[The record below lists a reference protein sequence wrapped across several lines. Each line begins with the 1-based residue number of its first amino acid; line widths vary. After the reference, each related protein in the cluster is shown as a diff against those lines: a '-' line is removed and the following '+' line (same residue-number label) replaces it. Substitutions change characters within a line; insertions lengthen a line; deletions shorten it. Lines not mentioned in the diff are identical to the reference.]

1 MPAMTFFSAILTSI
15 VGVWLSSLVRV
26 ISAEALLAASS
37 VALIWSL
44 PASETLSQELR
55 VFAEPSPGV
64 KVRAMVQVADLS
76 SFHEATDSSPILRVL
91 PETVTAG
98 PAMTFTVLLET
109 VMTGA
114 WVSFSGVTGVTG
126 VEGSGSGLT
135 GSGPPQEMARATAR
149 STARR

>member
-26 ISAEALLAASS
+26 ISAVALLPASS

-44 PASETLSQELR
+44 PASESLSQELR
-55 VFAEPSPGV
+55 DLAFPSAGT
-64 KVRAMVQVADLS
+64 KLRTMVQVEDLS
-76 SFHEATDSSPILRVL
+76 SFHEATDSSPILSSL

-98 PAMTFTVLLET
+98 PAMTFTVPFET

-135 GSGPPQEMARATAR
+135 GSGPPQETARTTAR

>member
-1 MPAMTFFSAILTSI
+1 M
-15 VGVWLSSLVRV
+15 
-26 ISAEALLAASS
+26 ALLPASS
-37 VALIWSL
+37 VALIGSL
-44 PASETLSQELR
+44 PASESLSQELR
-55 VFAEPSPGV
+55 DLAVPSVGV
-64 KVRAMVQVADLS
+64 KVRATVQLADLS
-76 SFHEATDSSPILRVL
+76 SFQVATDSSPILRVL

-135 GSGPPQEMARATAR
+135 GSGPPQEMARARAR
-149 STARR
+149 STARRFPFRPGMRW

>member
-55 VFAEPSPGV
+55 ALVVPEVEV
-64 KVRAMVQVADLS
+64 KLRATVQEDETS
-76 SFHEATDSSPILRVL
+76 SFHEATDWSPIFNSL
-91 PETVTAG
+91 PEMVTAG